1 MTYQELQDCRHA
13 AEYIADMGERMRRL
27 ESQIERITGTMELA
41 KCYRTGEPQDKMA
54 GQIAK
59 LLDWRDE
66 YWDAMLAR
74 RELVR
79 RLEAEL
85 EQLPWSQRRIMALRY
100 IDALGWRQVAQ
111 AAHYDRSRCFALH
124 KAALDA
130 LKIQGQDPKRPGTVI
145 ES

>member
-27 ESQIERITGTMELA
+27 ESQIERITGAMELA

-85 EQLPWSQRRIMALRY
+85 ERLPWSQRRIMALRY
-100 IDALGWRQVAQ
+100 IDALGWRQVAVRS
-111 AAHYDRSRCFALH
+111 HYTRSQCFRLH
-124 KAALDA
+124 AAALETLGIKEQA
-130 LKIQGQDPKRPGTVI
+130 
-145 ES
+145 